1 MDAQDKGRIRIPGR
15 MWHDGGG
22 MSAQEAGKGKDGSR
36 GRVCVRTQLLRLQ
49 GGSCLSGG
57 SRPGS
62 AHHCH
67 LLCLLHAQGGSG
79 RSGAWWVACLLHPE
93 CCRAPPLGCREQMS
107 SVSLNFS
114 PVLAS
119 SFSDASSAAD
129 QPAGAAMG
137 PCLAA
142 PHLCWASGLLAF
154 LSPLLSIC
162 STLGKGPEARGSG
175 VLDSGL
181 HFPVKRTRG
190 GSVSFHVVQ
199 QPGWAPG
206 EKLEE
211 ISWGFGPES
220 AYRVILLVHSGTASP
235 TWVSLEDKFKPRL
248 HMPNMT
254 SLVIENVTSQDSGQY
269 RAQIRFTGGLL
280 STQVFHLTVY
290 EPVPAP
296 QILAESPSITS
307 GWCNVTLQCRATGA
321 TEQLNVTWESTG
333 PPSELKQGGAPGPAP
348 NSWTLAVSLPRS
360 QPKASLTCVVSNQGD
375 QKSATLDLGDVCVQ
389 ETDSHGQAIACLVQ
403 VIRGTLLAVLL
414 ILGAGLFL
422 WRTRGRK
429 KKETG
434 RGASP

>member
-1 MDAQDKGRIRIPGR
+1 
-15 MWHDGGG
+15 
-22 MSAQEAGKGKDGSR
+22 
-36 GRVCVRTQLLRLQ
+36 
-49 GGSCLSGG
+49 
-57 SRPGS
+57 
-62 AHHCH
+62 
-67 LLCLLHAQGGSG
+67 
-79 RSGAWWVACLLHPE
+79 
-93 CCRAPPLGCREQMS
+93 MS
-107 SVSLNFS
+107 SVSVNFS

-119 SFSDASSAAD
+119 SLSDASSAAD

>member
-1 MDAQDKGRIRIPGR
+1 MDAQDKGRIHIPGR
-15 MWHDGGG
+15 MWQDGGG
-22 MSAQEAGKGKDGSR
+22 MSAQEAGKGRDGGR
-36 GRVCVRTQLLRLQ
+36 RRVCENPAAASA

-79 RSGAWWVACLLHPE
+79 QSGAWWVACLLHPE
-93 CCRAPPLGCREQMS
+93 CCRAPPLGCGEQMS
-107 SVSLNFS
+107 SVSVNFS

-119 SFSDASSAAD
+119 SLSDASSAAD
-129 QPAGAAMG
+129 QLAGAAMG

-162 STLGKGPEARGSG
+162 STLDKSPEARGSG
-175 VLDSGL
+175 ILDSGL
-181 HFPVKRTRG
+181 HFPVKGTRG

-199 QPGWAPG
+199 HPGWAPG

-220 AYRVILLVHSGTASP
+220 VHRVILLVPSGAASP
-235 TWVSLEDKFKPRL
+235 TWVSLEDKYKPRL
-248 HMPNMT
+248 HVPNMT

-280 STQVFHLTVY
+280 STQVFCLTVY

-333 PPSELKQGGAPGPAP
+333 PPSELKQGGAPGPAN

-360 QPKASLTCVVSNQGD
+360 QPNASLTCVVSNQGD
-375 QKSATLDLGDVCVQ
+375 QKSATLDLGDVCVP